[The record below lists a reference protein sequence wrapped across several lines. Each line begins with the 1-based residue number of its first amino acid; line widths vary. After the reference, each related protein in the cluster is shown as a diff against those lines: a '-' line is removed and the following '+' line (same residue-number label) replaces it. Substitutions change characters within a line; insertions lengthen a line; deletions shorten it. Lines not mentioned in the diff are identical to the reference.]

1 MAWNPEVNELFLK
14 ALEMESAGARRSYLD
29 AMCPDDLRPQVEA
42 LLCASEKAGSFLE
55 SPLAALS
62 ETVDEAAAMEQPGTV
77 IGPYKLLEQIGVGG
91 FGVVFLAE
99 QQEPIRR
106 KVALK
111 LIKPGMDTRQ
121 VIARFE
127 AERQALALMDH
138 LNIAKVL
145 DAGQT
150 SSGRPYFVMDL
161 VKGLPIT
168 EFCDQAKLP
177 IRERLELFLSVC
189 QAVQHAHQKGIIHRD
204 IKPSNVLVTLH
215 DGAPLAK
222 VIDFGIAKALGQQLT
237 DKTVYTGFA
246 QMIGTPLYM
255 SPEQAAL
262 SNDDVDTRSDIYSLG
277 VLLYELLT
285 GTTPFDKERLHQAG
299 YDELRRIIREEEP
312 PRPSTRISSM
322 GEAAT
327 TISTQRQSDP
337 KRLGQFLRAE
347 LDWIVMKCLEKDR
360 NRRYETANGLA
371 RDIQRYLK
379 RDEPVQACPPSLR
392 YRLRKF
398 GRKHGKLLATAAA
411 FALLLITLAVGG
423 LLFAWSTDRQLQET
437 QKARDQTKLELDRSL
452 VAQARAN
459 RLNRGCGRRVHSLEI
474 LADATRLAQE
484 LQLPDDDFLELR
496 NETIACLPL
505 VDLRVAKTWE
515 GHPPG
520 TLAFDFD
527 ANFERYVRFDHLK
540 NVASV
545 RRVADDSE
553 ICRIPEFGQSREP
566 EPVLSP
572 DGQFLGLLDGRWVGL
587 KDGGG
592 PLLKVWRVT
601 RKGAELLLEEPGQA
615 LRFSP
620 DSSRVATVR
629 ADGRLRVYELPSVK
643 QLQQWQTGPS
653 SWALAFHP
661 AGTQLAVRHPGR
673 ITVFDVD
680 TGKKLSEFG
689 HPWGNGRVLEW
700 HPDGKQLVAE
710 GKDCCLYVWEAFTG
724 ELVRQLVGHTADGML
739 VVTRP
744 AGDVLASTCWDGTL
758 RLWDVGTGREL
769 LKTSWSGSGFH
780 FSRDGRL
787 LAADMADHQLRLWEV
802 IPACGYRSLVREPR
816 LGKPEYFGCAVS
828 SKRPLLAVGMQD
840 GVGLWDLPGGRPV
853 AFLPMPPTG
862 VVAFERSGAL
872 LTAGFAGQLRWPI
885 EVIGPQET
893 LRIGPPQRL
902 PFPPSPHQIATNRD
916 GQVMASAQ
924 GEGALIWHSDKGNEL
939 IKLAPQHDVRVVAV
953 SPKGEWIATGS
964 HSSTDVYVKV
974 WDARTG
980 RHVAELPV
988 EGSSS
993 VGFSPDGRW
1002 LLTTGGGC
1010 RLWEVGTWREGPRI
1024 GGVSGAFAFSP
1035 DSKVL
1040 AVAAGSGAVRL
1051 LDPDTGR
1058 EYARLEDPNQ
1068 HRAWALT
1075 FTPDGSQLVAS
1086 THDSSAVHA
1095 WDLRAIRAELA
1106 KRGLD
1111 WDLPPY
1117 PPAAEP
1123 KDAPPLQV
1131 TVDLGDLVPRHKQAF
1146 ELNNQARPLATHPE
1160 AKLRDPARAVELA
1173 HKAVDLCPKQAMYWN
1188 TLGVAHYSAGHWK
1201 DAIEALTKSMELQKG
1216 KLESFDTFFLAM
1228 AHWQLGEKE
1237 KARQWYDRAVQ
1248 WMEKNKNQLNGNT
1261 QWPEE
1266 LRRFRAEAEE
1276 LLEIKTN

>member
-1 MAWNPEVNELFLK
+1 MAVQKLDEEAIFHSARHIEAADARARYLEEACGQDQ
-14 ALEMESAGARRSYLD
+14 ALRAR
-29 AMCPDDLRPQVEA
+29 VEA
-42 LLCASEKAGSFLE
+42 LLQVHDEEKSFL
-55 SPLAALS
+55 SSSLAGQVP
-62 ETVDEAAAMEQPGTV
+62 TIDERITERPGTV
-77 IGPYKLLEQIGVGG
+77 IGPYKLMEQIGEGG
-91 FGVVFLAE
+91 MGLVFVAD
-99 QQEPIRR
+99 QQHPVRR

-111 LIKPGMDTRQ
+111 VIKPGMDTRQ

-127 AERQALALMDH
+127 AERQALALMNH
-138 LNIAKVL
+138 PNIAKVH
-145 DAGQT
+145 DGGETA
-150 SSGRPYFVMDL
+150 SGRPYFVMEL
-161 VKGLPIT
+161 VKGVPIT
-168 EFCDQAKLP
+168 ENCDQNQVP
-177 IRERLELFLSVC
+177 IRERLELFLHVC

-204 IKPSNVLVTLH
+204 IKPSNVLVASH
-215 DGAPLAK
+215 DGVPMVK
-222 VIDFGIAKALGQQLT
+222 IIDFGVAKAVGQQLT
-237 DKTVYTGFA
+237 ERTVYTQFA
-246 QMIGTPLYM
+246 QLIGTPLYM
-255 SPEQAAL
+255 SPEQAGQSAL
-262 SNDDVDTRSDIYSLG
+262 DVDTRSDIYSLG

-285 GTTPFDKERLHQAG
+285 GTTPFDKERLKEVEF
-299 YDELRRIIREEEP
+299 DELRRIIREEEP
-312 PRPSTRISSM
+312 PKPSTRISSM

-371 RDIQRYLK
+371 RDIQRYLNY
-379 RDEPVQACPPSLR
+379 EPVQACPPSLR

-398 GRKHGKLLATAAA
+398 SRKHGKLMATAAA
-411 FALLLITLAVGG
+411 FALLLITLAVGA

-437 QKARDQTKLELDRSL
+437 QKAQDQTKLELCHSL

-459 RLNRGCGRRVHSLEI
+459 RLSRRSGRRVHSLDI
-474 LADATRLAQE
+474 LADATRLARE
-484 LQLPDDDFLELR
+484 LRLSEDDFLELR

-505 VDLRVAKTWE
+505 VDLRMAKPWE
-515 GHPPG
+515 GYPAG
-520 TLAFDFD
+520 TAHLDFD
-527 ANFERYVRFDHLK
+527 ANLERYVRYDHLR

-545 RRVADDSE
+545 RSVADDSE
-553 ICRIPEFGQSREP
+553 ICRIPEFGQSSEP

-572 DGQFLGLLDGRWVGL
+572 DGQFLGVLDGRWVGL

-620 DSSRVATVR
+620 DSCRVATVR
-629 ADGRLRVYELPSVK
+629 ADGRLRVYELPSK
-643 QLQQWQTGPS
+643 KLLQQWQTGPS

-680 TGKKLSEFG
+680 TGKKLSEFE
-689 HPWGNGRVLEW
+689 HPLGNGRVLEW

-710 GKDCCLYVWEAFTG
+710 GKDCCLNIWEAFTG
-724 ELVRQLVGHTADGML
+724 KLVRQLVGHTADGML

-780 FSRDGRL
+780 FSRDGRF
-787 LAADMADHQLRLWEV
+787 LAADVADHQLRSWEV
-802 IPACGYRSLVREPR
+802 IPATGYRSLVREPH
-816 LGKPEYFGCAVS
+816 LGKTEYFGCAVS
-828 SKRPLLAVGMQD
+828 SKQPLLAIGTDD
-840 GVGLWDLPGGRPV
+840 GVGLWELAGGRPV
-853 AFLPMPPTG
+853 AFLPMPTG
-862 VVAFERSGAL
+862 FVAFERSGAL

-885 EVIGPQET
+885 EVVGPQGT

-916 GQVMASAQ
+916 GQVMASPQ
-924 GEGALIWHSDKGNEL
+924 GEGALVWHAHNGNEL
-939 IKLAPQHDVRVVAV
+939 IKLAPQHDVRFVAV
-953 SPKGEWIATGS
+953 SPRGEWIATGS

-974 WDARTG
+974 WDAHSG
-980 RHVAELPV
+980 RHVVDLPV
-988 EGSSS
+988 EGSSL

-1002 LLTTGGGC
+1002 LLTTGGGH
-1010 RLWEVGTWREGPRI
+1010 RLWEVGSWKEGPKI
-1024 GGVSGAFAFSP
+1024 GGMNGFAFSP

-1040 AVAAGSGAVRL
+1040 AVEAGSGTVLL

-1058 EYARLEDPNQ
+1058 EYAHLEDPNQ
-1068 HRAWALT
+1068 DRAYSLA
-1075 FTPDGSQLVAS
+1075 FSPDGSQLFAS
-1086 THDSSAVHA
+1086 TKDSPAVHA

-1117 PPAAEP
+1117 PPDADP

-1131 TVDLGDLVPRHKQAF
+1131 TVDVGDLVPRDKQAE
-1146 ELNNQARPLATHPE
+1146 ELNNQAWPLATNPE
-1160 AKLRDPARAVELA
+1160 ATLRDPARAVELA
-1173 HKAVDLCPKQAMYWN
+1173 QKAVDLCPKQAMYWN

-1228 AHWQLGEKE
+1228 AHWRLGEKE

-1248 WMEKNKNQLNGNT
+1248 WLEKNKQAL
-1261 QWPEE
+1261 QKPHQEE
-1266 LRRFRAEAEE
+1266 LRRFRAEAAE
-1276 LLEIKTN
+1276 LLGIKE